1 LRVAAP
7 RRMEGAPVSESAR
20 QDGRAAQVTPA
31 AIKYHKVWEALEEAP
46 QGFEF
51 FQAVRLLER
60 LYTGRSGVGGFDP
73 PSDEVV
79 RFSAHPSIGFPT
91 SEIEALELP
100 QGDGAKV
107 TDPARMSVNFMG
119 LIGPQ
124 GLLPLYYT
132 LLVAEELREKRP
144 ALRDFFDIFQHRII
158 SLLYKAWEKTRFTVS
173 YEHTEDDLLTSHVLD
188 VTGMGLASFR
198 DRMGFTDETLAFY
211 AGLLAPQQR
220 GALGLEQLLEDY
232 FQVPVEVVQFV
243 GGWYELPVSDQC
255 GLGDDSSAATRLG
268 LGDEVWD
275 RQARVRLVLGP
286 LTREQYERFLP
297 TGSAYEPLRKLTRF
311 YSHDQLDYEVQLV
324 LEQEAVPG
332 LVLGAD
338 DAVPDALG
346 WATWIRTGSQPPEG
360 NETILSLA

>member
-1 LRVAAP
+1 
-7 RRMEGAPVSESAR
+7 MEGALVSDRVTPEEH
-20 QDGRAAQVTPA
+20 AAQVTSEA
-31 AIKYHKVWEALEEAP
+31 LKYHKVREELEEAP
-46 QGFEF
+46 QRFEF

-60 LYTGRSGVGGFDP
+60 LYAGRNDVGGFSP

-79 RFSAHPSIGFPT
+79 RFSAHPSVAFPT
-91 SEIEALELP
+91 AEIEALDLP
-100 QGDGAKV
+100 SGDGAKV
-107 TDPARMSVNFMG
+107 KDPAQMSVNFMG

-132 LLVAEELREKRP
+132 LLVADEVREKRP
-144 ALRDFFDIFQHRII
+144 ALRDFFDIFQHRIV

-173 YEHTEDDLLTSHVLD
+173 YERREDDVLTSHVLD

-198 DRMGFTDETLAFY
+198 DHMGFTDETLAFY

-232 FQVPVEVVQFV
+232 FRIPVEVVQFV

-255 GLGDDSSAATRLG
+255 GLGDDTSAATRLG
-268 LGDEVWD
+268 LGAVAGDEVWD

-311 YSHDQLDYEVQLV
+311 YSHDQLDYEVQLL
-324 LEQEAVPG
+324 LEQEEVPG

-346 WATWIRTGSQPPEG
+346 WATWIRTGPQPPEG